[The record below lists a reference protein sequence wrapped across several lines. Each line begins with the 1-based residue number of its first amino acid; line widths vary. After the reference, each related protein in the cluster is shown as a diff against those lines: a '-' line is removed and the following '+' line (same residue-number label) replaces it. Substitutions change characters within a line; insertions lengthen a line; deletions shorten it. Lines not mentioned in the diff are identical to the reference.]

1 MLSAKLPL
9 YMAGMPCSDV
19 SQAGLV
25 GLVVTGILEIG
36 QMAEEQLNEDVAEAP
51 GGCKQSQ
58 HSCLACCLHVAIWSC
73 YLSHTISRLG
83 C

>member
-9 YMAGMPCSDV
+9 YRAGMPCSDV

-51 GGCKQSQ
+51 G
-58 HSCLACCLHVAIWSC
+58 L
-73 YLSHTISRLG
+73 
-83 C
+83 